1 MDLETVRSTKNQLIE
16 AVTLLQ
22 RNRVILTPDAVMRLK
37 DNIWLIAG
45 DAEKKYPYI
54 CSRLKELR
62 KELFLHLSAG
72 YTIDSIKIGQI
83 VELLDYLLHEAEIPE
98 QDTWSLIHPRI
109 IKSSQKLYFDG
120 SYTNAATDAF
130 IEINERLKNI
140 YTIISPGNAIPDG
153 TSLMT
158 TIFSPNKP
166 LLQLCDINNTT
177 GKDKQTG
184 LMNMAQGAISALR
197 NPKSHS
203 NSEIVSAEEAM
214 RRLMFASM
222 IMYQIDEAV
231 AYSCVVE
238 Q

>member
-1 MDLETVRSTKNQLIE
+1 MIHSTRKQLID
-16 AVTLLQ
+16 AVALLQ
-22 RNRVILTPDAVMRLK
+22 RNRVVLTPDAVMRLR
-37 DNIWLIAG
+37 DNIWIIAEG
-45 DAEKKYPYI
+45 VAKKYPYI
-54 CSRLKELR
+54 SSRLQTLR
-62 KELFLHLSAG
+62 NELFLPLSAG
-72 YTIDSIKIGQI
+72 YSVECITIGQVI
-83 VELLDYLLHEAEIPE
+83 ELLDYLLHEAETPE
-98 QDTWSLIHPRI
+98 QDIWSLIHPCI
-109 IKSSQKLYFDG
+109 VKSSQKLYLDE

-140 YTIISPGNAIPDG
+140 YSIICPGTVIPDG

-166 LLQLCDINNTT
+166 LLQLCDINNPT

-184 LMNMAQGAISALR
+184 LMNMSQGAISALR

-203 NSEIVSAEEAM
+203 NSEIISSEEAM
-214 RRLMFASM
+214 RRLMFASI

-238 Q
+238 